1 MSEIWEKPPRKGS
14 KAAGKDTDIMFGEL
28 EAKLLATAR
37 SAGGAQTLPR
47 RAVKEIESLI
57 EDYYKRWKR

>member
-1 MSEIWEKPPRKGS
+1 MLENWKEPPRKGS
-14 KAAGKDTDIMFGEL
+14 KTAGKDKDIIFSEL
-28 EAKLLATAR
+28 EAKLLAIAR

-57 EDYYKRWKR
+57 ENYYKRWKR

>member
-1 MSEIWEKPPRKGS
+1 MSENWKEPPRKGS
-14 KAAGKDTDIMFGEL
+14 KATGKDTDIMFSEL
-28 EAKLLATAR
+28 EAKFLAIAR
-37 SAGGAQTLPR
+37 SAGGTQTLPR

>member
-1 MSEIWEKPPRKGS
+1 
-14 KAAGKDTDIMFGEL
+14 MFGEL
-28 EAKLLATAR
+28 EAKFLAIAR
-37 SAGGAQTLPR
+37 SAGGGQTLPR

>member
-1 MSEIWEKPPRKGS
+1 MSKNWKEPLGRGS
-14 KAAGKDTDIMFGEL
+14 KTLGKDTDIIFSEL
-28 EAKLLATAR
+28 EAKFLAIAR

-47 RAVKEIESLI
+47 GAVKEIESLI